1 MERLIIGEELRMF
14 RRSRACLVP
23 VVVCTVAALWWSG
36 DPRAQVPARA
46 TQGNPTAREIVDRFI
61 ELAGG
66 RLTFKSVRSMQ
77 VVGSFAITG
86 QALKGEVELV
96 AARPNRLVTRINM
109 IGIGRV
115 EEGFDGKIGWSIDPM
130 RGPSLVTG
138 RALEERSDAAWF
150 DGALYEPD
158 HIKELTLVGRED
170 FDKRP
175 AYRIRSV
182 SSRGTETFQFFDVET
197 GFRIGTEARREMS
210 IGIVPATT
218 FYREYQRFGLLLFPA
233 VVVQRALGQE
243 QVLRFSNYQ
252 FNTVPE
258 NAFDLPVPIK
268 ALIKVVK

>member
-1 MERLIIGEELRMF
+1 MF

-23 VVVCTVAALWWSG
+23 VVVCAAAVLWWTG
-36 DPRAQVPARA
+36 DPRAQAPERA
-46 TQGNPTAREIVDRFI
+46 AQGNPTAREIVDRFI

-66 RLTFKSVRSMQ
+66 RLAFKSVRSMQ
-77 VVGSFAITG
+77 VVGSFTITG
-86 QALKGEVELV
+86 QALKGDVELV

-109 IGIGRV
+109 IGLGRL
-115 EEGFDGKIGWSIDPM
+115 EEGFDGKIGWSIDPL

-218 FYREYQRFGLLLFPA
+218 FYREYKRFGLLLFPA

-252 FNTVPE
+252 FNTVPA
-258 NAFDLPVPIK
+258 NAFDLPVTIK
-268 ALIKVVK
+268 ALIK